1 MTVDNARPGP
11 PAWNQIFRQR
21 RTDADA
27 AGMKVLRPLL
37 WMLAATASC
46 GAGATRAEEHELAE
60 LQHICARGGAP
71 ACASG
76 GGAGASQCGAALVE
90 PRDFV
95 RVAACAVAAPALILF
110 APRASNPAPKGEAGD
125 AWVRAAARVRER
137 EERLGSVGPAG
148 TPILSLLTL
157 EGVRDTSDLWQR
169 LGLPSSLLH
178 EPMGG
183 ALLAVFSTNDH
194 AEGLALLAVPVA
206 LNSSHAHRCPAVG
219 DGSRLESVGCAAER
233 LAALLAPT
241 YVPSGIGAHLGQHMR
256 ACACKMEPSE
266 AAHQR
271 AGREWLSCIMGAAV
285 AVLAAG
291 AEPPP
296 RVIPAHLL
304 PGFTMHGRVP
314 VHYNDSFRWE
324 QLGVSGRSGSC
335 FEPSRQGRGATHA
348 NTLECRQREVGAEH
362 LSELMSRAR
371 ARETRYYEDTDAYLY
386 AALDALGG
394 NPAEGREPLEGLR
407 VAVIGSVEPWYE
419 AVCLAFGAAVCVTVD
434 YNPARYAH
442 DRLEWMPVGALRQQV
457 LRDKAGFE
465 PFDVALCISSI
476 EHDGLGRYGDPVDP
490 DADLTAMDF
499 LRRVVRPGG
508 RLLLAVPVGGDMV
521 RSHAPCGGDV
531 AICGHACTRAR
542 VVGR

>member
-1 MTVDNARPGP
+1 
-11 PAWNQIFRQR
+11 
-21 RTDADA
+21 
-27 AGMKVLRPLL
+27 MKVLRPLL
-37 WMLAATASC
+37 WMLAATANC
-46 GAGATRAEEHELAE
+46 GAAATRAQEYELAE

-76 GGAGASQCGAALVE
+76 GGAGASQCGAVPLVE

-148 TPILSLLTL
+148 TPKLSLLTL

-219 DGSRLESVGCAAER
+219 DGSRLESVGCAVER

-241 YVPSGIGAHLGQHMR
+241 YVPSGIGAHVGQHMR

-362 LSELMSRAR
+362 LSELMSRAK

-394 NPAEGREPLEGLR
+394 NQWREPLEGLR

-419 AVCLAFGAAVCVTVD
+419 AVCLAFGAAVCVSVD
-434 YNPARYAH
+434 YNPAQYAH
-442 DRLEWMPVGALRQQV
+442 DRLEWVAVGALRQQV
-457 LRDKAGFE
+457 LREEAGFE